1 MNLRRFGIVMGL
13 FLVLTLVSRA
23 WAIENEFPTKPII
36 IIVPYPA
43 GGGVDTGAR
52 GIAPYLRKYLKVPIM
67 IENVPGANGKIGITK
82 AWKANP
88 DGYTL
93 VAIAS
98 PLESIVNEYLFS
110 AEYKTKDF
118 TPIFGYSKENSVLV
132 VNIGTYKTLDDLV
145 NDAKK
150 RVLST
155 GISAKGAASHVN
167 GLLLVNKLGL
177 KVNWVPFGGGAPS
190 LTALAGKHIDFA
202 FAAVPAAIPLIRGGK
217 LRPLLVFSDE
227 RDPFLPEAMLP
238 KETGYDFTGLTSIRD
253 LLAPPKVPARIV
265 EILEK
270 AFEKAVVE
278 PKYREWAKN
287 AGVNL
292 VPISSRECKNITE
305 EQHKIV
311 EELIQLI
318 K

>member
-1 MNLRRFGIVMGL
+1 MVLGG
-13 FLVLTLVSRA
+13 FLVLTIVSGL
-23 WAIENEFPTKPII
+23 WAAESKFPNKPIV
-36 IIVPYPA
+36 IIVSYPA

-52 GIAPYLRKYLKVPIM
+52 GIAPYVRKHLEVPIL

-82 AWKANP
+82 AWKAKP

-98 PLESIVNEYLFS
+98 PLEAIVNEHLFD

-132 VNIGTYKTLDDLV
+132 VNINTYKTLDELV

-190 LTALAGKHIDFA
+190 LTALAGRHIDFA

-227 RDPFLPEAMLP
+227 RDPFLPETMLP
-238 KETGYDFTGLTSIRD
+238 KEAGYNFTGLTSIRD
-253 LLAPPKVPARIV
+253 FLAPPKVPSRITEV
-265 EILEK
+265 LEK
-270 AFEKAVVE
+270 AFEKAVIE
-278 PKYREWAKN
+278 PGYREWAKH

-292 VPISSRECKNITE
+292 VPISSKECKSITE
-305 EQHKIV
+305 EQHKMV
-311 EELIQLI
+311 GELIHLL